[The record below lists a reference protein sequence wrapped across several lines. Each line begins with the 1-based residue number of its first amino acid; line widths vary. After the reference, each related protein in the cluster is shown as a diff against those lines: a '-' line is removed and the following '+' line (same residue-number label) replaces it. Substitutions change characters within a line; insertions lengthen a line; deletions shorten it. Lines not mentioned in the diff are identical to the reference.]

1 MTNGYTEN
9 LSDFGYRELKEAGKL
24 LTAISNG
31 LPEDFYDDG
40 IKVAFNMNSGYVF
53 LTNSDYQVAMY
64 DEESDSLYSF
74 YTTPYEGLEG
84 SYEELLLDLDNMHP
98 EDREFMHDI
107 KQYNR
112 EVA

>member
-24 LTAISNG
+24 LIAISNG
-31 LPEDFYDDG
+31 LPEDFDDDG
-40 IKVAFNMNSGYVF
+40 IKVGFNMNSGYVF

-64 DEESDSLYSF
+64 DDESESLYSF
-74 YTTPYEGLEG
+74 YSTPYEGLEG
-84 SYEELLLDLDNMHP
+84 SYEELLQDYKDMHS
-98 EDREFMHDI
+98 EDQEFMNEI

-112 EVA
+112 KVA

>member
-1 MTNGYTEN
+1 MAHGYTEN

-64 DEESDSLYSF
+64 DDESDSLYSF
-74 YTTPYEGLEG
+74 YCTPYEGLEG
-84 SYEELLLDLDNMHP
+84 SYEDLLLDLDNMHP

-112 EVA
+112 KVA

>member
-24 LTAISNG
+24 LIAISNG
-31 LPEDFYDDG
+31 LPEDFDDDG
-40 IKVAFNMNSGYVF
+40 IKVGFNMNSGYVF

-64 DEESDSLYSF
+64 DDESESLYSF
-74 YTTPYEGLEG
+74 YSTPYEGLEG
-84 SYEELLLDLDNMHP
+84 SYEDLLLDIDNMHP

-112 EVA
+112 KVA